1 MLPNLAAA
9 EERFSV
15 LRADVQHFL
24 TVAKGLLRFLQFEVR
39 EWEVEQERQFN
50 FLKTLLLFFIH
61 RLTILQKCHG
71 LYHGPTVVWHD
82 CYNTV
87 YY

>member
-24 TVAKGLLRFLQFEVR
+24 TVAKGLLGFLQFEVR
-39 EWEVEQERQFN
+39 E
-50 FLKTLLLFFIH
+50 
-61 RLTILQKCHG
+61 
-71 LYHGPTVVWHD
+71 
-82 CYNTV
+82 
-87 YY
+87 